1 MSDEFQLPVTFNE
14 EELSFPAR
22 MIRTAYGVKFEVD
35 VNDIP
40 VMFEPDEEL
49 NYRAIIDASSI
60 EKERKL
66 NIELLKE
73 IAASLEF
80 LVK

>member
-1 MSDEFQLPVTFNE
+1 
-14 EELSFPAR
+14 
-22 MIRTAYGVKFEVD
+22 
-35 VNDIP
+35 
-40 VMFEPDEEL
+40 MFEPDEEL
-49 NYRAIIDASSI
+49 NYRAIIDASSM

-80 LVK
+80 LLR